1 VAFDAADAY
10 QRFMGG
16 YADLLS
22 EELLRVLAPQPP
34 QRVLDVGAGTGALT
48 APLAGLLGAGA
59 VAAIEPSPAFVD
71 ALRARVPGVDVRT
84 GAAEELPFGNGTF
97 DLAIAQLVVHFMS
110 DPVGGLR
117 EMARVTA
124 PGGTVAASV
133 WDFAGGR
140 APLSLYWEV
149 ARGLDPAVVD
159 ESALPGARD
168 GDLLR
173 LFAEA
178 GLGGT
183 QRELT
188 VRLPY
193 ADPDAWWEPYTLG
206 VGPVGDHLASLDD
219 AHRAALRDRAIAR
232 LGAGPG
238 VVEATAWLVVA
249 RIDDAD
255 H

>member
-22 EELLRVLAPQPP
+22 EELLRVLAPHPP
-34 QRVLDVGAGTGALT
+34 QRALDVGAGTGALT
-48 APLAGLLGAGA
+48 APLAAALGPDA

-71 ALRARVPGVDVRT
+71 ALRARVPGVDART
-84 GAAEELPFGNGTF
+84 GTAESLPFDDGAF
-97 DLAIAQLVVHFMS
+97 DLAVAQLVVHFMS
-110 DPVGGLR
+110 DPVRGLR

-124 PGGTVAASV
+124 PGGAVAASV

-149 ARGLDPAVVD
+149 ARELDPEVVD

-173 LFAEA
+173 LFREA
-178 GLGGT
+178 GLDGA

-193 ADPDAWWEPYTLG
+193 ADPDEWWEPYTLG
-206 VGPVGDHLASLDD
+206 VGPAGDHLASLDD
-219 AHRAALRDRAIAR
+219 ARREALRRRAFER
-232 LGAGPG
+232 LGPGPG
-238 VVEATAWLVVA
+238 VVEATAWVVIA
-249 RIDDAD
+249 PR
-255 H
+255 

>member
-48 APLAGLLGAGA
+48 APLVRLLGPDA

-71 ALRARVPGVDVRT
+71 ALRARVPGIDART
-84 GAAEELPFGNGTF
+84 GTAEELPFDDGAF
-97 DLAIAQLVVHFMS
+97 DLAVAQLVVHFMS
-110 DPVGGLR
+110 DPVRGLR

-133 WDFAGGR
+133 WHFAGGR

-149 ARGLDPAVVD
+149 ARELDPAVVD

-173 LFAEA
+173 LFREA
-178 GLGGT
+178 GLDGD

-193 ADPDAWWEPYTLG
+193 ADPDDWWEPYTLG
-206 VGPVGDHLASLDD
+206 VGPAGDHLASLDETTRD
-219 AHRAALRDRAIAR
+219 ALRRRTFER
-232 LGAGPG
+232 LGPGPG
-238 VVEATAWLVVA
+238 VVEATAWVVIA
-249 RIDDAD
+249 RR
-255 H
+255 